1 MHTSSGEMAGV
12 LAVCPAVQVT
22 TTSASSTTA
31 SSCSVTARFPF
42 STFRSLEWVLYL
54 HVVGIVDMV
63 DVVLYVKVDMV
74 HMVKIW

>member
-1 MHTSSGEMAGV
+1 MLTSRGVMAGV
-12 LAVCPAVQVT
+12 LAVSPEQVT